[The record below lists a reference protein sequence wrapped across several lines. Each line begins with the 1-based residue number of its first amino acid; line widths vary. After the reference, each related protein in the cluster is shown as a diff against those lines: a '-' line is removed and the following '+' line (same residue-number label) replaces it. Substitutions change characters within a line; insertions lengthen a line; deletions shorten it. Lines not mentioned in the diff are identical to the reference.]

1 MNLTRILSISFLVV
15 ALALFAFLVSR
26 IKFAIDEEIRIE
38 NVEKIV
44 IRKLEMI
51 RVAQIAYQS
60 VNGQYANTWEKLVD
74 FVNTGDF
81 YIIQRSEEIIT
92 LSYGRDSV
100 IVHLDTLGT
109 VPVIDSL
116 FKKQKYADFTLA
128 DLPIIPESGGKK
140 FDLFTEKITKGG
152 ITVDVIE
159 VRDIAPANPMR
170 RESNEARNRKPL
182 RFGSRTDVTT
192 SGNWE

>member
-1 MNLTRILSISFLVV
+1 MNKIKIFSIVLLAFAIGLAGFLVY
-15 ALALFAFLVSR
+15 R
-26 IKFAIDEEIRIE
+26 IKFAIDEEKRIANIE
-38 NVEKIV
+38 QKIIEK
-44 IRKLEMI
+44 LMMI
-51 RVAQIAYQS
+51 RDAEVAFQA
-60 VNGQYANTWEKLVD
+60 VHGEYANTWEKLID
-74 FVNTGDF
+74 FVKSGDF
-81 YIIQRSEEIIT
+81 YIIEKSEEIIT

-109 VPVIDSL
+109 VPVRDSL
-116 FKKQKYADFTLA
+116 FSKMKYPNINFD
-128 DLPIIPESGGKK
+128 DIPIIPGSGGKK
-140 FDLFTEKITKGG
+140 FDLFTEKVTKSG

-170 RESNEARNRKPL
+170 KESNEARNRKPL

>member
-1 MNLTRILSISFLVV
+1 
-15 ALALFAFLVSR
+15 
-26 IKFAIDEEIRIE
+26 
-38 NVEKIV
+38 
-44 IRKLEMI
+44 
-51 RVAQIAYQS
+51 

-92 LSYGRDSV
+92 LSYARDSV

>member
-51 RVAQIAYQS
+51 REAQTAYQS

-81 YIIQRSEEIIT
+81 YIIQRSEEIIV
-92 LSYGRDSV
+92 LSYGKDSV

-116 FKKQKYADFTLA
+116 FKRQKYADFTLA